1 MHHKEWQI
9 AYLQELT
16 DQILQVVE
24 EAGDDVPAYLKEH
37 RQAKFAPEVL
47 LRELEPEQLAKA
59 RAGIEF
65 EESDEAEAEPAKES
79 ALISDTSVPA
89 SAKDMSTSFPLNKQ
103 DEEVKELQSTIS
115 V

>member
-65 EESDEAEAEPAKES
+65 EESDEAESAKES
-79 ALISDTSVPA
+79 ALIPDTSIAA
-89 SAKDMSTSFPLNKQ
+89 SVKDTSTSFPLNKQ